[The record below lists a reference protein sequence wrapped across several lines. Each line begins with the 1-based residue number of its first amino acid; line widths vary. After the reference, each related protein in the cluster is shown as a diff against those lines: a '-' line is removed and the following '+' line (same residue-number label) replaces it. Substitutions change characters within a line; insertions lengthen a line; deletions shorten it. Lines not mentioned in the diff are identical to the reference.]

1 MASDLERGI
10 FEALER
16 FNKPLRAR
24 EIAKYLGI
32 PQEDRERLRSKLKE
46 LCRQGRLVKLK
57 GARFG
62 LPEKLGLVVGKLCVY
77 REGFGF
83 VDPIDGGGKGV
94 FISSR
99 SMGGAMN
106 GDIVAVEIVK
116 EGREGRKEGRIVSV
130 VERAVKRLVGR
141 VEKSKGQ
148 CFVVPEDKR
157 IRYDVILSHSD
168 CKKVE
173 NGDYVVVEITSYP
186 SETRGPVGKVVE
198 NLGKSGPKFD
208 IELIIRKFDLPTEFP
223 EEALKEAEKIPDEV
237 REEDVK
243 GRVDLREQLC
253 FTIDGENARDFDDA
267 VAIEELP
274 NGHYKLFVHIAD
286 VSHYVKPGSAL
297 DREAYK
303 RGTSVYFPDRCI
315 PMLPERLSNGICSL
329 NPNVDRL
336 TFTCEMEINKKGI
349 VVDYK
354 IYESVIR
361 SKARLTYEIAQRI
374 IDGDEEAISLFP
386 EVKEPLKKMY
396 ELAKILNRKRYK
408 RGSID
413 FDLPE
418 PVVVLNAQGE
428 PIDIYKAERL
438 WSHRLI
444 EEFMIAANETVA
456 EYMFWTDYP
465 SIYRIHESPDREK
478 LREFLNFVRSL
489 GIKAPAVKNDV
500 QPKLL
505 QKILEQVEGKPEEKL
520 INYLMLR
527 TMARAKYS
535 PDNVGHFGL
544 ASTHY
549 THFTS
554 PIRRYAD
561 LELHRL
567 VKMAL
572 KGVFKPES
580 IPAWEEKL
588 EIVCKHV
595 TERSIL
601 ADEAERDVIEL
612 KKLQYAENHIGEV
625 FEAVITGVSERGLY
639 VETIE
644 QLISGFIHVS
654 ALKNDYYMCIP
665 GQYCLVGERSG
676 TVFRLGDRVLVKLI
690 SVDVQERK
698 AEFELVRKLERENEN
713 GGNLRRDLSK
723 A

>member
-1 MASDLERGI
+1 MELEGIEKEFEREKELERGI
-10 FEALER
+10 FEALNR

-24 EIAKYLGI
+24 EIAKYLKI
-32 PQEDRERLRSKLKE
+32 PPEEREALRAKLKE
-46 LCRQGRLVKLK
+46 LAKSGKLVKLRGSK
-57 GARFG
+57 YA
-62 LPEKLGLVVGKLCVY
+62 LPEKLGLVIGKLCVY

-83 VDPIDGGGKGV
+83 VDPLEGGKGV
-94 FISSR
+94 FVPGR
-99 SMGGAMN
+99 SMAGAMN

-116 EGREGRKEGRIVSV
+116 EGREGRREGKIVSV
-130 VERAVKRLVGR
+130 IERAVKKVVGR

-148 CFVVPEDKR
+148 CFVIPEDKR
-157 IRYDVILSHSD
+157 IRYDIILTHAD

-173 NGDYVVVEITSYP
+173 DGDYVVVEIVSYP

-208 IELIIRKFDLPTEFP
+208 IELIIRKYDLPTEFP
-223 EEALKEAEKIPDEV
+223 PEVLEEAEKIPDEV
-237 REEDVK
+237 RPEDLE

-274 NGHYKLFVHIAD
+274 NGHYKLYVHIAD

-315 PMLPERLSNGICSL
+315 PMLPEKLSNGICSL
-329 NPNVDRL
+329 NPHVDRL

-354 IYESVIR
+354 IYESVIH
-361 SKARLTYEIAQRI
+361 SKARLTYTIAQKI
-374 IDGDEEAISLFP
+374 IDGDSEAIEKFPHVVDSLR
-386 EVKEPLKKMY
+386 KMY
-396 ELAKILNRKRYK
+396 ELAKILHKKRYK
-408 RGSID
+408 RGSLD

-418 PVVVLNAQGE
+418 PVVVLNAEGE

-444 EEFMIAANETVA
+444 EEFMIVANETVA
-456 EYMFWTDYP
+456 EFMFWTDYP
-465 SIYRIHESPDREK
+465 SVYRVHESPDRDK
-478 LREFLNFVRSL
+478 LQEFLNFVRSL
-489 GIKAPAVKNDV
+489 GIRVPTVKNDI
-500 QPKLL
+500 QPKIL
-505 QKILEQVEGKPEEKL
+505 QRILEQVEGKPEEKL

-535 PDNVGHFGL
+535 PDNIGHFGL
-544 ASTHY
+544 ASTYY

-561 LELHRL
+561 LTLHRL
-567 VKMAL
+567 VKMAQ
-572 KGVFKPES
+572 KGLFKPES

-588 EIVCKHV
+588 EVICKHI

-612 KKLQYAENHIGEV
+612 KKLQFAANHVGEV
-625 FEAVITGVSERGLY
+625 FEAVITGVSEQGLY

-644 QLISGFIHVS
+644 QVIPGFVHVAS
-654 ALKNDYYMCIP
+654 LKNDYYICVP
-665 GQYCLVGERSG
+665 KQYCLVGERTG
-676 TVFRLGDRVLVKLI
+676 KVFRIGDRVLVRLL
-690 SVDVQERK
+690 SVDIENRR
-698 AEFELVRKLERENEN
+698 AEFEIVRKL
-713 GGNLRRDLSK
+713 K
-723 A
+723 

>member
-1 MASDLERGI
+1 MEAEFMKEFEREKKLEEGI
-10 FEALER
+10 FEALR
-16 FNKPLRAR
+16 HFNKPLRAR
-24 EIAKYLGI
+24 EIAKYLKI
-32 PQEDRERLRSKLKE
+32 PPEERGALREKLKE
-46 LCRQGRLVKLK
+46 LARNGKLVKLRGSK
-57 GARFG
+57 YA
-62 LPEKLGLVVGKLCVY
+62 LPEKLNLVIGKLCVY

-83 VDPIDGGGKGV
+83 VDPLEGGKGV
-94 FISSR
+94 FVPGR
-99 SMGGAMN
+99 NMAGAMN

-116 EGREGRKEGRIVSV
+116 EGRDGKREGKVVSII
-130 VERAVKRLVGR
+130 ERAVKRVVGR
-141 VEKSKGQ
+141 VEKSKKS

-157 IRYDVILSHSD
+157 IRYDIILTHED

-173 NGDYVVVEITSYP
+173 DGDYVVVEIISYP

-198 NLGKSGPKFD
+198 NLGKTGPKLD
-208 IELIIRKFDLPTEFP
+208 IELIIRKYDLPTEFP
-223 EEALKEAEKIPDEV
+223 PEVLEEAEKIPSEV
-237 REEDVK
+237 REEDIK
-243 GRVDLREQLC
+243 GRVDLRDQLC

-274 NGHYKLFVHIAD
+274 NGNFKLYVHIAD

-329 NPNVDRL
+329 NPHVDRL
-336 TFTCEMEINKKGI
+336 TFTCEMEINKRGM

-354 IYESVIR
+354 IYESVIH
-361 SKARLTYEIAQRI
+361 SKARLTYTIAQKI
-374 IDGDEEAISLFP
+374 IDGDEEAIEKFP
-386 EVKEPLKKMY
+386 HVVDSLKKMY
-396 ELAKILNRKRYK
+396 KLAQILHKKRYK
-408 RGSID
+408 RGSLD

-418 PVVVLNAQGE
+418 PVVVLNAEGE

-438 WSHRLI
+438 WSHRII

-465 SIYRIHESPDREK
+465 SIYRVHESPDREK
-478 LREFLNFVRSL
+478 LQEFLNFVRSL
-489 GIKAPAVKNDV
+489 GIRIPVIQNDV

-520 INYLMLR
+520 VNYLMLR

-535 PDNVGHFGL
+535 PDNIGHFGL
-544 ASTHY
+544 ASTYY

-561 LELHRL
+561 LQLHRL

-572 KGVFKPES
+572 KGMFTPES

-588 EIVCKHV
+588 EIICKHV
-595 TERSIL
+595 TERSIT

-612 KKLQYAENHIGEV
+612 KKLQFAQNHVGEV
-625 FEAVITGVSERGLY
+625 FEAIITGVSEQGLY
-639 VETIE
+639 IETIE
-644 QLISGFIHVS
+644 QVIPGFIHVS
-654 ALKNDYYMCIP
+654 NLKNDYYICVP
-665 GQYCLVGERSG
+665 KQYCLIGEKTG
-676 TVFRLGDRVLVKLI
+676 TVFRIGDRVLAKLL
-690 SVDVQERK
+690 SVDVENRR
-698 AEFELVRKLERENEN
+698 AEFEIVRKL
-713 GGNLRRDLSK
+713 S
-723 A
+723 

>member
-1 MASDLERGI
+1 MELEGIEKEFEREKELERGI
-10 FEALER
+10 FEALNR

-24 EIAKYLGI
+24 EIAKYLKI
-32 PQEDRERLRSKLKE
+32 PPEEREALRAKLKE
-46 LCRQGRLVKLK
+46 LAKSGKLVKLRGSK
-57 GARFG
+57 YA
-62 LPEKLGLVVGKLCVY
+62 LPEKLGLVIGKLCVY

-83 VDPIDGGGKGV
+83 VDPLEGGKGV
-94 FISSR
+94 FVPGR
-99 SMGGAMN
+99 SMAGAMN

-116 EGREGRKEGRIVSV
+116 EGREGRREGKIVSV
-130 VERAVKRLVGR
+130 IERAVKKVVGR

-157 IRYDVILSHSD
+157 IRYDIILTHAD

-173 NGDYVVVEITSYP
+173 DGDYVVVEIVSYP

-208 IELIIRKFDLPTEFP
+208 IELIIRKYDLPTEFP
-223 EEALKEAEKIPDEV
+223 PEVLEEAEKIPDEV
-237 REEDVK
+237 RPEDLE

-267 VAIEELP
+267 VAIEELG
-274 NGHYKLFVHIAD
+274 NGHYKLYVHIAD

-315 PMLPERLSNGICSL
+315 PMLPEKLSNGICSL
-329 NPNVDRL
+329 NPHVDRL

-354 IYESVIR
+354 IYESVIH
-361 SKARLTYEIAQRI
+361 SKARLTYTIAQKI
-374 IDGDEEAISLFP
+374 IDGDSEAIEKFPHVVDSLR
-386 EVKEPLKKMY
+386 KMY
-396 ELAKILNRKRYK
+396 ELAKILHKKRYK
-408 RGSID
+408 RGSLD

-418 PVVVLNAQGE
+418 PVVVLNAEGE

-444 EEFMIAANETVA
+444 EEFMIVANETVA
-456 EYMFWTDYP
+456 EFMFWTDYP
-465 SIYRIHESPDREK
+465 SVYRVHESPDRDK
-478 LREFLNFVRSL
+478 LQEFLNFVRSL
-489 GIKAPAVKNDV
+489 GIRVPTVKNDI
-500 QPKLL
+500 QPKIL
-505 QKILEQVEGKPEEKL
+505 QRILEQVEGKPEEKL

-535 PDNVGHFGL
+535 PDNIGHFGL
-544 ASTHY
+544 ASTYY

-561 LELHRL
+561 LTLHRL
-567 VKMAL
+567 VKMAQ
-572 KGVFKPES
+572 KGLFKPES

-588 EIVCKHV
+588 EVICKHI

-612 KKLQYAENHIGEV
+612 KKLQFAANHVGEV
-625 FEAVITGVSERGLY
+625 FEAVITGVSEQGLY

-644 QLISGFIHVS
+644 QVIPGFVHVAS
-654 ALKNDYYMCIP
+654 LKNDYYICVP
-665 GQYCLVGERSG
+665 KQYCLVGERTG
-676 TVFRLGDRVLVKLI
+676 KVFRIGDRVLVRLL
-690 SVDVQERK
+690 SVDIENRR
-698 AEFELVRKLERENEN
+698 AEFEIVRKL
-713 GGNLRRDLSK
+713 K
-723 A
+723 